1 MVAPYINHRSQP
13 WSCSYVHQRCAES
26 LCDDMIQ
33 QSAFSH
39 RIQLRKQKALLGLR
53 QLADEVDA
61 GHAKPF
67 DLCFIDA
74 DKDDCTTF
82 LVICV
87 AYMMLFYSNL
97 FIKDL
102 RIEGI

>member
-1 MVAPYINHRSQP
+1 
-13 WSCSYVHQRCAES
+13 
-26 LCDDMIQ
+26 MIQ

-74 DKDDCTTF
+74 DKDDRTAF
-82 LVICV
+82 PVMCV
-87 AYMMLFYSNL
+87 AYMLFWQP
-97 FIKDL
+97 IH
-102 RIEGI
+102 

>member
-1 MVAPYINHRSQP
+1 
-13 WSCSYVHQRCAES
+13 
-26 LCDDMIQ
+26 MIQ
-33 QSAFSH
+33 RSALSH

-74 DKDDCTTF
+74 DKDNRTTNS
-82 LVICV
+82 L
-87 AYMMLFYSNL
+87 
-97 FIKDL
+97 
-102 RIEGI
+102 